1 MERQYSY
8 HLRIIAPVNTDK
20 FNSSILE
27 AVQPVIPPDVKI
39 DIRNLSEGNPCIEN
53 RFNLT
58 ENALPVVCLAKEAAD
73 EGVDGI
79 FVTDFD
85 MCGVE
90 AAREVVDIPVIG
102 GFRASAF
109 SAMMLSQ
116 RFSIITIL
124 GSTVAMQCQH
134 ILAFGLQN
142 SFASIR
148 PIDCPVQ
155 ELSNLDKVV
164 RLVHEQCRIAIR
176 EDSAQSF
183 ILGCTGFIGVAER
196 VSRMLTDDLGAYVP
210 VIDPNRA
217 AISYLLLLVRN
228 GIRQSR
234 LCYGKASLGLPA
246 RLAG

>member
-1 MERQYSY
+1 MKNQYRY
-8 HLRIIAPVNTDK
+8 HLRIIAPVNTDQ
-20 FNSSILE
+20 FNARILE
-27 AVQPVIPPDVKI
+27 AVQPVIPPDVQV
-39 DIRNLSEGNPCIEN
+39 DIRNLKAGNPCIEN

-58 ENALPVVCLAKEAAD
+58 ENGLPVVYLAKEAAG

-102 GFRASAF
+102 GFTPSAF
-109 SAMMLSQ
+109 SALTLSQ

-124 GSTVAMQCQH
+124 GSTVAMQREH
-134 ILAFGLQN
+134 ILTYGLSD

-155 ELSNLDKVV
+155 ELSNLDKVT
-164 RLVHEQCRIAIR
+164 RLVHEQCLLAIR
-176 EDSAQSF
+176 NDSAQSF

-196 VSRMLTDDLGAYVP
+196 VSRMLEDDLGTYVP

-217 AISYLLLLVRN
+217 AISYLVLLVRN

-234 LCYGKASLGLPA
+234 LCYSKASIG
-246 RLAG
+246 